1 MRDLSRARQA
11 AKKDL
16 QGKRQQ
22 VSSLMLRLGRS
33 YPGKKTWG
41 PAHTKWLM
49 SQKLE
54 HREQR
59 MALEELLEGVRQ
71 EGERVERL
79 EQTIREAVPE
89 WSLAELVT
97 AVQAMRGFD
106 LIAAA
111 GVVAETGDLSRF
123 QNPRELM
130 GYLGLVPSE
139 SSTGNSVRRGG
150 ITKAGNARAR
160 RILVEAAWAYRHPAR
175 VGRDKQA
182 KVAAAPRCVR
192 EIAWKAQTRL
202 CRRFR
207 FLERKGKRRTVAA
220 VAVAR
225 ELAAFIWAI
234 NREVMQNR
242 QA

>member
-1 MRDLSRARQA
+1 
-11 AKKDL
+11 
-16 QGKRQQ
+16 
-22 VSSLMLRLGRS
+22 
-33 YPGKKTWG
+33 
-41 PAHTKWLM
+41 
-49 SQKLE
+49 
-54 HREQR
+54 
-59 MALEELLEGVRQ
+59 MALEELLQGIRQ

-79 EQTIREAVPE
+79 EQAICEAVPD

-106 LIAAA
+106 LIAAT

-130 GYLGLVPSE
+130 GYLGLAPSE

-160 RILVEAAWAYRHPAR
+160 RILIEAAWAYRYPAR

-182 KVAAAPRCVR
+182 KVAAAPRRVR

-207 FLERKGKRRTVAA
+207 FLESKGKLRTVVA

-225 ELAAFIWAI
+225 ELAAFVWAI
-234 NREVMQNR
+234 NREVMGSR